1 MTIAAAAGT
10 LVVVVGVLAG
20 PSIVNCSSS
29 AEGLL
34 SCLRQQVVE
43 AGLMPGE
50 EPVLEPVAVVP
61 AESEKPA
68 QVEATAPAEPDLNL
82 VRAEPDGHVIVAG
95 TAQPGIE
102 VEVFANGDL
111 VGKVIAEASGDWVLV
126 PDHPLATGSAEISV
140 GISGS
145 NERSPHT
152 FTVVIPED
160 KVSAPTITATRPL
173 PSAETAQPP
182 MVAAEPTP
190 AVEPTPTPE
199 PQPSTVSP
207 VPGLVEAPTVA
218 ATEPAT
224 ALSAPVA
231 KAADAVP
238 KPVDAAPVVVAQPE
252 AAPVLPIEQ
261 APATKPSPV
270 VPVPVQEPPQLAEA
284 APPAPVPVAPDVT
297 PVPPAPATIDAIEI
311 DGRANYFAGA
321 GPEGATVQL
330 YVQDRFIASAKVEGG
345 RWLVEAS
352 GVLNLPV
359 QRVRIDLIKPQ
370 QGDVAARAEVNFVID
385 VPPIAPDIE
394 VAGSGSGAVAPANS
408 AAGALAFA
416 PQVDSKLEVDP
427 AIPTL
432 RALPSVEPGMMRF
445 ASGKA
450 IIRRGETLWAIAA
463 RVYGDGSLYRRI
475 VEANDGLIRS
485 PGRIYP
491 GQVFDLPKLQEPT
504 AAN

>member
-1 MTIAAAAGT
+1 MTFAAAAGT
-10 LVVVVGVLAG
+10 LVVVLGVLAG

-29 AEGLL
+29 ADGLL

-61 AESEKPA
+61 AQPA
-68 QVEATAPAEPDLNL
+68 APPPVEASPAEPDLNL

-95 TAQPGIE
+95 TAPPGIE

-111 VGKVIAEASGDWVLV
+111 VGKVMAEASGDWVLV
-126 PDHPLATGSAEISV
+126 PDRPLAVGSAEISV

-152 FTVVIPED
+152 FVVVIPED
-160 KVSAPTITATRPL
+160 QTSAPVITPSRPL
-173 PSAETAQPP
+173 PPAEVEQAPP
-182 MVAAEPTP
+182 VVAAEPAPVVESAPAPEIQPATP
-190 AVEPTPTPE
+190 APE
-199 PQPSTVSP
+199 PVDAPQVAVTQPEPKPAPP
-207 VPGLVEAPTVA
+207 VQQAIV
-218 ATEPAT
+218 TEPPAT
-224 ALSAPVA
+224 APPAEEA
-231 KAADAVP
+231 
-238 KPVDAAPVVVAQPE
+238 AAPEPTTPPPPVKEAVAPE
-252 AAPVLPIEQ
+252 PPGPVEEPIET
-261 APATKPSPV
+261 AEASPPE
-270 VPVPVQEPPQLAEA
+270 PVPSL
-284 APPAPVPVAPDVT
+284 PADIT
-297 PVPPAPATIDAIEI
+297 PVPPTPTTIDAIEI

-330 YVQDRFIASAKVEGG
+330 YVQDLFIASAKVEGG

-359 QRVRIDLIKPQ
+359 QRVRIDLIEPQ
-370 QGDVAARAEVNFVID
+370 QGDVSARAEVNFVID
-385 VPPIAPDIE
+385 VPPPAPDIA
-394 VAGSGSGAVAPANS
+394 VAGTGEGAVAPANS

-416 PQVDSKLEVDP
+416 PQVESEREVDP
-427 AIPTL
+427 TIPTL
-432 RALPSVEPGMMRF
+432 RALPPVEPGMMRF

-463 RVYGDGSLYRRI
+463 RVYGDGSLYPRI
-475 VEANDGLIRS
+475 VEANDELISR

-491 GQVFDLPKLQEPT
+491 GQVFDLPKLQEPD